1 MSAGR
6 PTGAATHGDAGVDRD
21 LSAGWAWHAAWTG
34 NADWAGTAD
43 WTEHAARADWPAR
56 VSRASRTA
64 AASRTVAVT
73 SQVAALLLAAAFWG
87 FAAHRVPAPV
97 LAVDTAA
104 ALGVWLVVQLARD
117 ATAGAGAH
125 RRLRAGLL
133 AACGAALLAG
143 ASGWLIPGLAFLS
156 VSPGFLILLPLA
168 AASGSL
174 WQGLPRGPA
183 GPTGPRDRLG
193 AEALGGAAVGLA
205 RLGTIIALSDTGA
218 SQAHLALLAWLAPVA
233 LAAGPR
239 CGWLLWQ
246 SNAAQRPA
254 SFPAPALP
262 SRTRSPAGRARAARP
277 HPLRVPAG
285 PVVAGRAAAG
295 RLLAGGAVWP
305 MAATALVLL
314 LVGRQADAAS
324 GAFAL
329 AVFVILALG
338 RLVEGH
344 GPAVLP
350 GVAVALVAAPLPWA
364 ALGPEHVA
372 AGTACCRLLLLIVVI
387 DAVTAAEPGAG
398 RTRPRAVGAL
408 AGLVTLAAVLPA
420 TASAYGVAGWA
431 LALLLGRFVAAVP
444 AMSRRPG
451 RPAWQL
457 RTPSPSITERTRR
470 VT

>member
-6 PTGAATHGDAGVDRD
+6 RTSAATRGDAGSGRD

-43 WTEHAARADWPAR
+43 WTEDAARAGWPER

-73 SQVAALLLAAAFWG
+73 SQVTALLLAVAFWG

-104 ALGVWLVVQLARD
+104 ALCVWLVVQLARD

-174 WQGLPRGPA
+174 WQGRPRGPA
-183 GPTGPRDRLG
+183 GPRGRLG

-254 SFPAPALP
+254 PFP
-262 SRTRSPAGRARAARP
+262 SPAQPPAERAGAARP
-277 HPLRVPAG
+277 HPLRAPAG

-329 AVFVILALG
+329 AVFVILAVG
-338 RLVEGH
+338 RLVEEH

-350 GVAVALVAAPLPWA
+350 GVVVALVAAPLPWA
-364 ALGPEHVA
+364 ALSPEHVG
-372 AGTACCRLLLLIVVI
+372 AGTACCRLLLLIMVI
-387 DAVTAAEPGAG
+387 DAVTAAEPTAA
-398 RTRPRAVGAL
+398 RTRPRALGAL
-408 AGLVTLAAVLPA
+408 AGLITLVAVLPA
-420 TASAYGVAGWA
+420 AASAYGVAGWA

-444 AMSRRPG
+444 AMSRRLG
-451 RPAWQL
+451 RPGWLL
-457 RTPSPSITERTRR
+457 RSPSPTITEKTRR